1 MKLWVALLLADCV
14 LVGVGLTYLTA
25 LKLRIEERVA
35 YGAVVGFMAVTMVG
49 YAAGWAAGGLSGGVV
64 AGAALVATAIS
75 GAGWWTGVKQIGIEC
90 RDFRRRLMRPIS
102 RPENPAP
109 LLILSAPAWALTVW
123 ILSRAY
129 VPDGSGGVLAG
140 HLSSWTDWQAHLTYA
155 SSFAHAENFPPE
167 LPTAFGVDRLP
178 YHFGIDFFAAMLD
191 RAGLSAFGG
200 LEVSSGYLAFAFVP
214 VLYLAGVRLFAS
226 RAVGVLAVL
235 VFTLFGGLGW
245 LRFFGDVADHGW
257 GAVWN
262 LPTDYTRHHAGN
274 ILMENAVTGNL
285 FPQRPTLA
293 GFSLLLIAVV
303 LMREAHKTGSRRLF
317 ALAGVMVGLMP
328 IFHVYSFGVA
338 LGLGLIWAVLDRRWQ
353 WLLFA
358 IPAVAFSVPAALW
371 IEPLNTEIVWE
382 TWVDGPWMQPP
393 GYSVDHDNLFEFWW
407 RNAGVFLV
415 LMLAAQL
422 WWRTM
427 PRVVLWGSIPVWLWL
442 IVPNFV
448 RVAPSH
454 PWNNTHWFVPV
465 ILLGSLLV
473 AAVLVRLA
481 SIGRLGVAAA
491 VVLFVTLTFAGA
503 LDIWKAADPEVN
515 VWPHPIASGDG
526 VAAGE
531 WARDETPP
539 DSVFLIGFEHT
550 HPVPA
555 LSGRQTVVGFGGWIN
570 DLGVTDWYTRHQE
583 ARTMLGGLEG
593 TEELLNTYEVDYVV
607 VGPIE
612 RRAGVSEVFW
622 AARGELAFSQG
633 EYAIYEVR

>member
-14 LVGVGLTYLTA
+14 LVGIGLTYLTG

-35 YGAVVGFMAVTMVG
+35 YGAVIGFMAVTLVG
-49 YAAGWAAGGLSGGVV
+49 YAAAWAVGRLTGPVIV
-64 AGAALVATAIS
+64 AAALVATAIS
-75 GAGWWTGVKQIGIEC
+75 ATGWWTGIRQIGAEC

-109 LLILSAPAWALTVW
+109 LLILTAPAWAITTW
-123 ILSRAY
+123 ILNQAY
-129 VPDGSGGVLAG
+129 LPGGSGGVLAG

-214 VLYLAGVRLFAS
+214 VLYLVGVRLFSS
-226 RAVGVLAVL
+226 RAVGVTAVL

-245 LRFFGDVADHGW
+245 LRFFGDVADGGW
-257 GAVWN
+257 SIIWD

-293 GFSLLLIAVV
+293 GFSLLLIVVV
-303 LMREAHKTGSRRLF
+303 LMREAHKSGSRRLF
-317 ALAGVMVGLMP
+317 AAVGVIVGLMP
-328 IFHVYSFGVA
+328 IFHVYSFGMA
-338 LGLGLIWAVLDRRWQ
+338 LGLGLIWAVLAHRWK

-358 IPAVAFSVPAALW
+358 LPALAFSLPAALW
-371 IEPLNTEIVWE
+371 IKPLNTEIVWE

-393 GYSVDHDNLFEFWW
+393 SYSVDHDNPFEFWW
-407 RNAGVFLV
+407 RNAGVFLL

-481 SIGRLGVAAA
+481 SIGWLGIVAAVA
-491 VVLFVTLTFAGA
+491 LFFTLTFAGA
-503 LDIWKAADPEVN
+503 LDIWKAVDPEVN

-531 WARDETPP
+531 WVRDNTPP

-570 DLGVTDWYTRHQE
+570 DLGVTDWHSRQHT

-593 TEELLNTYEVDYVV
+593 TENLLDDYGVDYVV

-612 RRAGVSEVFW
+612 RRVGVSEQFW
-622 AARGELAFSQG
+622 AARGTPVFAQG
-633 EYAIYEVR
+633 SYTVYEVN

>member
-1 MKLWVALLLADCV
+1 M
-14 LVGVGLTYLTA
+14 
-25 LKLRIEERVA
+25 
-35 YGAVVGFMAVTMVG
+35 
-49 YAAGWAAGGLSGGVV
+49 
-64 AGAALVATAIS
+64 
-75 GAGWWTGVKQIGIEC
+75 
-90 RDFRRRLMRPIS
+90 
-102 RPENPAP
+102 
-109 LLILSAPAWALTVW
+109 ILSAPAWALTVW

-245 LRFFGDVADHGW
+245 LRFFGDVADQGW
-257 GAVWN
+257 GAIWN

-317 ALAGVMVGLMP
+317 ALVGVMVGLMP

-393 GYSVDHDNLFEFWW
+393 GYSAEQDNLLTFWW

-422 WWRTM
+422 WKNTL
-427 PRVVLWGSIPVWLWL
+427 PRVLLWGSIPVWLWL

-503 LDIWKAADPEVN
+503 LDIWKAVDPEVN

-555 LSGRQTVVGFGGWIN
+555 LSGRQTVVGFAGWIN

-593 TEELLNTYEVDYVV
+593 TEELLKNNGVDYVV

-612 RRAGVSEVFW
+612 RRAGVSEAFW

-633 EYAIYEVR
+633 EYAIYGVR